1 MSEEK
6 FVANLFE
13 KKKTNLIKPIIIGIS
28 IFCFSL
34 LIYLCFNLNNKSKIK
49 SPIILN
55 ETPNK
60 ITINPYVS
68 PYRVEGILD
77 NLFFPYHSDIIKTVD
92 EFEFLRDTLG
102 KVELRMILNSNIH
115 GAYAADFHEKANYHH
130 LLILVETLE
139 GNRFGGYTSDNF
151 IPLSVGLT
159 STSVDVQKYDEAAF
173 LFNLDL
179 KKIYEIN
186 RDKVETA
193 LNCDEYYTLSFGEK
207 DLVIWD
213 YFLTKGGVSNF
224 PDYYGEGSKS
234 LELTGESKISKLILL
249 KYFRCCFIQNLEMK
263 KIEWDKI
270 RLFFLNKLCLYYLK
284 LKIYKK

>member
-1 MSEEK
+1 MSDTK
-6 FVANLFE
+6 FISNE
-13 KKKTNLIKPIIIGIS
+13 ISQKKKNYLIKPILIGIT
-28 IFCFSL
+28 IFTISC
-34 LIYLCFNLNNKSKIK
+34 LILCLNLNNTTKSRPPKIL
-49 SPIILN
+49 S

-60 ITINPYVS
+60 IKINPYVS
-68 PYRVEGILD
+68 PNRVEGVLD

-92 EFEFLRDTLG
+92 EFEFLRDALG

-115 GAYAADFHEKANYHH
+115 GDYARDFHEKANYKH
-130 LLILVETLE
+130 LLILIETLE

-159 STSVDVQKYDEAAF
+159 STSVDVQKYDDVAF
-173 LFNLDL
+173 LFNLDS

-186 RDKVETA
+186 PDKVDIA

-224 PDYYGEGSKS
+224 PDYYGKGSPS
-234 LELTGESKISKLILL
+234 LELTGGE
-249 KYFRCCFIQNLEMK
+249 QNFK
-263 KIEWDKI
+263 VNSIEVFQVIFYSEFGDEKN
-270 RLFFLNKLCLYYLK
+270 RMGQ
-284 LKIYKK
+284 YKTFVK

>member
-1 MSEEK
+1 MPEEK
-6 FVANLFE
+6 FVEKLFQ

-68 PYRVEGILD
+68 PNRVEGILD

-115 GAYAADFHEKANYHH
+115 GDYAADFHEKANYHH

-234 LELTGESKISKLILL
+234 LELTGGEQNFKVNSIEVFQVLFYPEFGDEKNRMGQDKTFLL
-249 KYFRCCFIQNLEMK
+249 K
-263 KIEWDKI
+263 
-270 RLFFLNKLCLYYLK
+270 
-284 LKIYKK
+284 

>member
-6 FVANLFE
+6 FVENLFQ

-34 LIYLCFNLNNKSKIK
+34 LIYLCFNLNNKSEIK

-68 PYRVEGILD
+68 PNRVEGILD

-115 GAYAADFHEKANYHH
+115 GDYAADFHEKANYHH

-234 LELTGESKISKLILL
+234 LELTGGEQNFKVNSIEVFQVLFYPEFGDEKNRMGQDKTFLL
-249 KYFRCCFIQNLEMK
+249 K
-263 KIEWDKI
+263 
-270 RLFFLNKLCLYYLK
+270 
-284 LKIYKK
+284 